1 MLWLKAIHSLISF
14 SSVTAL
20 FNSIM
25 KRKSISNF
33 VEVNACE
40 GSKSHFLSERSQFRC
55 GRAQGDTR
63 VPGSDLRNQG
73 QIFQGKCS
81 YNVYVK
87 NNRL

>member
-1 MLWLKAIHSLISF
+1 MLWLKAMHSLISF

-40 GSKSHFLSERSQFRC
+40 GSKLHFLGDRSQFQC
-55 GRAQGDTR
+55 WRAQGDTP
-63 VPGSDLRNQG
+63 VPSSDLCNHG
-73 QIFQGKCS
+73 QIFQGKCR

>member
-1 MLWLKAIHSLISF
+1 MLRVKAMYSLTSF

-40 GSKSHFLSERSQFRC
+40 GSKLHFL
-55 GRAQGDTR
+55 GDGSVLLLESTDTP
-63 VPGSDLRNQG
+63 VPG
-73 QIFQGKCS
+73 
-81 YNVYVK
+81 
-87 NNRL
+87 

>member
-1 MLWLKAIHSLISF
+1 MLRVKAMHSLTSF

-40 GSKSHFLSERSQFRC
+40 GSKLHFLGDGSKRGFLV
-55 GRAQGDTR
+55 AQTVKNSPAMQHTR
-63 VPGSDLRNQG
+63 V
-73 QIFQGKCS
+73 
-81 YNVYVK
+81 
-87 NNRL
+87 